1 MLELNLNLPLSSIV
15 LVTGFLL
22 MLIGLWAMFV
32 HKNIIRMIIGF
43 SIIDT
48 GIHMVM
54 VSLGYITGGTAPIF
68 DDVVRVTDSSV
79 VIVDPVPSALVL
91 TAIVIGLGV
100 TAIML
105 SYAVKIYNAKNS
117 LSIDDC
123 AEQKW

>member
-1 MLELNLNLPLSSIV
+1 MAISSIV
-15 LVTGFLL
+15 LITGFLL
-22 MLIGLWAMFV
+22 ILIGLWAMFV

-54 VSLGYITGGTAPIF
+54 VALGYITGGTAPIF
-68 DDVVRVTDSSV
+68 TDTITVANSSGN
-79 VIVDPVPSALVL
+79 IVDPVPSALVL

-105 SYAVKIYNAKNS
+105 SYAVRIYQAKHS

>member
-68 DDVVRVTDSSV
+68 DDAVRVTDSSV

-105 SYAVKIYNAKNS
+105 SYAIRIYNAKGS